1 MRNLMLAV
9 CAAALVAGCSP
20 AKPKLSEEKLAEEI
34 VEAGGVIS
42 LDKNTLEQVITMN
55 LQGVAQQYPQL
66 TPEQQVKLSGSI
78 RTQMDTLIPELKKQ
92 VAGFLVESFDQPD
105 LESLHAFVTS
115 SQQQKIKDTMPS
127 VMQTSLAAAD
137 AMVMKAVDGAL
148 KAEGIES
155 DTAPGQGHGAPPGAA
170 PAPAT
175 PAPAA
180 PATPTKPQ

>member
-1 MRNLMLAV
+1 MRHLMMAAG
-9 CAAALVAGCSP
+9 AAAFLAACSP
-20 AKPKLSEEKLAEEI
+20 AGPKLSEEKLAEEI

-42 LDKNTLEQVITMN
+42 LDKDTLEQVITMN
-55 LQGVAQQYPQL
+55 LQGVSQQYPNL
-66 TPEQQVKLSGSI
+66 TPEQQVKLSTAI
-78 RTQMDTLIPELKKQ
+78 RGQMDTLIPELKKQ
-92 VAGFLVESFDQPD
+92 VAGFLVESFEQKE
-105 LESLHAFVTS
+105 LENLHAFVTAPE
-115 SQQQKIKDTMPS
+115 QQKVKDTMPS

-155 DTAPGQGHGAPPGAA
+155 DTAPGQGHGAPPGA
-170 PAPAT
+170 PADSPA